1 LLLFRSLSP
10 AERPLLPS
18 SVLLRHLCC
27 HNGLILLLPA
37 RQTRP
42 DTQKPLAR
50 EGLPHGYPLYRTPGG

>member
-1 LLLFRSLSP
+1 MLLFRSLSP

-37 RQTRP
+37 RRHAP
-42 DTQKPLAR
+42 DTQKPLSM
-50 EGLPHGYPLYRTPGG
+50 EGLPLSCPIIGAGG